1 MEGGHTEGKTGL
13 HIHRGAD
20 NRKERKG
27 RKKKQNWT
35 YIRKTSTQSET
46 GNTNIR
52 EHDHTVTMVDTQTWR
67 PAFEP
72 KLKLLFCL
80 LPHFLQW
87 IHHLYR
93 TNQSRQMA
101 AALEHVHV
109 RVCLQLMNLTVF
121 SSIFFACCNKMP
133 VHVRFNY
140 WTGSNFL
147 HTVTQSGPV

>member
-52 EHDHTVTMVDTQTWR
+52 EHDHTVTMVDTQT
-67 PAFEP
+67 
-72 KLKLLFCL
+72 
-80 LPHFLQW
+80 
-87 IHHLYR
+87 
-93 TNQSRQMA
+93 
-101 AALEHVHV
+101 
-109 RVCLQLMNLTVF
+109 
-121 SSIFFACCNKMP
+121 
-133 VHVRFNY
+133 
-140 WTGSNFL
+140 
-147 HTVTQSGPV
+147 